1 MMTPTSKNKNLSK
14 KSKNV
19 HIQTLIQS
27 DHDTNSFLMSKDY
40 FKDDKNIGSDL
51 GIQAAYKRSFPK

>member
-1 MMTPTSKNKNLSK
+1 MMTPTSKDKNLSK

-19 HIQTLIQS
+19 HIQKLIQS

-40 FKDDKNIGSDL
+40 F
-51 GIQAAYKRSFPK
+51 